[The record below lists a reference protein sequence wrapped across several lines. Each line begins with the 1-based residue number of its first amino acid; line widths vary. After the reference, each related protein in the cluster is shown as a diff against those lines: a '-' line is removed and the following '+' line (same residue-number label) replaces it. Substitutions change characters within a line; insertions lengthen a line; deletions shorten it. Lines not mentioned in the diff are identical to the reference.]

1 MSVTTLNKVA
11 DYLLRFA
18 RDHGDLMTQLKL
30 QKMVFYADA
39 WYMALHDGEELIAD
53 KFEAWVHGP
62 VARALYSRF
71 ADYKWLPITE
81 EIEYPELPNEVAK
94 HLEEVY
100 EVFSGYSAYQLEL
113 MTHQEEPWMQAR
125 GSLPP
130 SAICETYIDKDLTA
144 RFYRE
149 MMDS

>member
-62 VARALYSRF
+62 VARAL
-71 ADYKWLPITE
+71 
-81 EIEYPELPNEVAK
+81 
-94 HLEEVY
+94 
-100 EVFSGYSAYQLEL
+100 
-113 MTHQEEPWMQAR
+113 QEEPWMQAR